1 MNHCFYTFATHI
13 KPTMTKRNIIFGF
26 ILLSFIFGN
35 SLIAQTSKNA
45 ESTVPKL
52 VVVLSVDQMRTD
64 YLTRYWNKF
73 QAGGFK
79 RLVNEGANCSN
90 AQLNLHIQKISTG
103 TSTLFTGAF
112 PASHGIVNDTW
123 YDRLKK
129 KEINCINDDYFIT
142 VGSDSKEGERSAAK
156 LLSPT
161 IGDLIKINT
170 QNKSKVFS
178 VAMND
183 VSAVLSAGHAA
194 NGAYWFDS
202 QNGNMISSS
211 YYVDVFPE
219 WVREFNAKGYAKTF
233 TQRDWTTLLPI
244 SGYDESL
251 ADAYILE
258 KGYYDKWNT
267 FPYSMKKLKEKAGS
281 YKFLKT
287 TPFGNSI
294 IKDFTTSLIL
304 AEDLGRD
311 EYPDFLAVTFTSM
324 DYENNSFGPASVEM
338 EDTYLRLDQDIASIL
353 DFIDKRVGKG
363 NSLVILT
370 STCSSVYP
378 VDYLKEEF
386 NMPAGTFSPE
396 SAIAL
401 LKSFLN
407 ITYGQGDWIEV
418 VSDQQIYFNREL
430 LDKKN
435 IKPEDIETKT
445 AGFINQFE
453 GVKIALTSAS
463 FGQGDYAKGQLA
475 AIANSYNFKRS
486 GDVLFQLE
494 DGWQPVYK
502 YQRTIYNDN
511 SNIPFILHGNTIT
524 HKQIYSK
531 TMAEDMVPTI
541 LQILHMPIPDQCSGN
556 ILEEVFGQQ

>member
-1 MNHCFYTFATHI
+1 
-13 KPTMTKRNIIFGF
+13 MTKQKVLIIF
-26 ILLSFIFGN
+26 LLLTFLSVN
-35 SLIAQTSKNA
+35 SLTAQNTRNA
-45 ESTVPKL
+45 ETAAPRL

-64 YLTRYWNKF
+64 YLSRYWNKF

-79 RLVNEGANCSN
+79 RLMTEGAVCSN
-90 AQLNLHIQKISTG
+90 AQLDLHIQKISTG
-103 TSTLFTGAF
+103 TATLFTGVF
-112 PASHGIVNDTW
+112 PAAHGIVNDTW
-123 YDRLKK
+123 FDRLKK

-142 VGSDSKEGERSAAK
+142 VGSDSKEGERSAAR

-170 QNKSKVFS
+170 RNRSKVFS

-194 NGAYWFDS
+194 DGAYWFDN

-219 WVREFNAKGYAKTF
+219 WVRQFNEKQMAKTY

-244 SGYDESL
+244 KSYEESQP
-251 ADAYILE
+251 DDYVLE

-267 FPYSMKKLKEKAGS
+267 FPYNLKKIKDSAGS

-287 TPFGNSI
+287 TPYGNNI
-294 IKDFTTSLIL
+294 VKDFAVNLIH
-304 AEDLGRD
+304 AEKLGAD

-324 DYENNSFGPASVEM
+324 DYENNSFGPASIEM
-338 EDTYLRLDQDIASIL
+338 EDTYLRLDQDIALLL
-353 DFIDKRVGKG
+353 DFIDKTIGKE
-363 NSLVILT
+363 NSLVVLT

-386 NMPAGTFSPE
+386 NMPVGNFSPE

-418 VSDQQIYFNREL
+418 VSDQQLYFNHEL
-430 LDKKN
+430 LEKKN
-435 IKPEDIETKT
+435 ISLEDIQTKT
-445 AGFINQFE
+445 ANFINQFE
-453 GVKIALTSAS
+453 GVKIALPSAS
-463 FGQGDYAKGQLA
+463 FAQGDYTKGQLA
-475 AIANSYNFKRS
+475 VIANSYNFKRS
-486 GDVLFQLE
+486 GDVLYQLE
-494 DGWQPVYK
+494 DGWQPIYK
-502 YQRTIYNDN
+502 FQRTIYNDN
-511 SNIPFILHGNTIT
+511 SNIPFILYGNSVK
-524 HKQIYSK
+524 HRQIRSK
-531 TMAEDMVPTI
+531 INGEDMVPTI
-541 LQILHMPIPDQCSGN
+541 MEVLHMSIPDHCAGT
-556 ILEEVFGQQ
+556 ILEEVLR